1 MAGGAG
7 LSVKK
12 IKEIL
17 DAAGVDYSDCTEKAE
32 LQARLAQLRA
42 NPSMGKARKRSSAGG
57 AGAAGG
63 RPAPPPD
70 RPTATR
76 ANVQALGKKPDGTD
90 GGELGENIRRICKC
104 ECYYEV
110 LQVPKSVEDGALKKS
125 YRKLALKLHPDKCQL
140 TGADEAFKKV
150 SSAYACLS
158 DSQKRSSYDMW
169 GTEDNSKMGGF
180 GGFRGGGGGGDVD
193 AEELFRAF
201 FGEGGAGRGGV
212 HFTTANF
219 GDFFQQAGGAAAPPG
234 GRNGGAGAAQ
244 FLGGGAGGVV
254 ANLLRTFVSNP
265 WTLLT
270 LLIVLASMW
279 SVVEFILMRPYLA
292 ILPFIIPAELR
303 KPAGMFFFVLLA
315 SGVLV

>member
-1 MAGGAG
+1 MIGGGAG
-7 LSVKK
+7 
-12 IKEIL
+12 
-17 DAAGVDYSDCTEKAE
+17 TEKAE

-42 NPSMGKARKRSSAGG
+42 NPGMGKARKRPSAGTG
-57 AGAAGG
+57 GAAGG
-63 RPAPPPD
+63 RPAVPPD

-76 ANVQALGKKPDGTD
+76 SNVQALGKKPDGTS
-90 GGELGENIRRICKC
+90 GGELGENIRRICTC

-110 LQVPKSVEDGALKKS
+110 LQVSKDVDDSALKKA
-125 YRKLALKLHPDKCQL
+125 YRKLALKLHPDKCNL

-180 GGFRGGGGGGDVD
+180 SGFRGGGGDVD

-201 FGEGGAGRGGV
+201 FGEAGAAGRGGGGGV

-219 GDFFQQAGGAAAPPG
+219 GDFFQQAGAGGAA
-234 GRNGGAGAAQ
+234 RGAGAAGGGGAGQ

-254 ANLLRTFVSNP
+254 GNLLRTFVGNP

-279 SVVEFILMRPYLA
+279 SVVEFVLSRPYLI

-303 KPAGMFFFVLLA
+303 KPAAMFFFALLA
-315 SGVLV
+315 SGVFV